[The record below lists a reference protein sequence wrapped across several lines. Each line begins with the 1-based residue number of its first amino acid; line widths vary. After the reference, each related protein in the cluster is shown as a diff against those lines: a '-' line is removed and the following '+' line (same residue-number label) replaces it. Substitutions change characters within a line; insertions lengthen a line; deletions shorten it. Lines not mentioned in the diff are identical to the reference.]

1 MVIGSGLARV
11 DGLESDVYVREA
23 VVSGQTHLVRF
34 PADYTAQFDVIAQA
48 LGMIAPK
55 YEWLW
60 NRAPDE
66 QPANQTMAFRVLV
79 EVGVSEGMG
88 AEQSAV
94 ALEAVDPPVPSWP
107 DPWAGATEGAPATVC
122 HISLAAWNALYAD
135 TQTLRFELALDLAHC
150 YLDLYAA
157 DAAADQGEWLAEGL
171 AYWQAVQA
179 IDPPDN
185 VLAQLR
191 KDYEDGYSS
200 NLLNTSGEAMYFWE
214 YVFGSSS
221 GVSESGFPAAP
232 DGLNALPDLTALF
245 TPDLFFDYAQV
256 VALNGLAWQPNPD
269 TLTDDNSLFSLP
281 QDVELDLEI
290 NSIVLTGIDLPELDP
305 LQPGQGVK
313 IEPRN
318 LAVNGVRAALVVGG
332 GFIELADGSPI
343 EVCAEEAGDS
353 LLIAAGR
360 GPAMALLEAPTV
372 ALSRIQECKQREE
385 STLPAC
391 IVGTWN
397 MTVSPALGLTQSGL
411 YQFTAHPDGSLTWVA
426 DDLAMGPATF
436 DMQMTG
442 HMAAEPVA
450 GSPGR
455 YRVTA
460 FAQQLAEGSRL
471 IVTVNGREM
480 DLTETARQS
489 FDSLGE
495 MVVYPTFFT
504 CQTAAANN
512 PVVNFLVE
520 NTDAMGDVA
529 LILTRVP

>member
-1 MVIGSGLARV
+1 MVMGSGLARV
-11 DGLESDVYVREA
+11 AGLESDVYVREVA
-23 VVSGQTHLVRF
+23 VSGQTHLVRF
-34 PADYTAQFDVIAQA
+34 PAEYTAQFDVIAQA
-48 LGMIAPK
+48 LGMIAPR

-60 NRAPDE
+60 NRAPDA
-66 QPANQTMAFRVLV
+66 QPANRTMAFRVLV

-88 AEQSAV
+88 AEQSEV
-94 ALEAVDPPVPSWP
+94 ALETLDPPVPSWP
-107 DPWAGATEGAPATVC
+107 DPWAGATEGAPVTVC
-122 HISLAAWNALYAD
+122 HVTLAAWNALYANA
-135 TQTLRFELALDLAHC
+135 QTLRFELALDVARC
-150 YLDLYAA
+150 YLELYAA
-157 DAAADQGEWLAEGL
+157 DAAADQGEWLADGL

-191 KDYEDGYSS
+191 KDYEAGYSS

-221 GVSESGFPAAP
+221 GVSEPGFPASP

-256 VALNGLAWQPNPD
+256 VARNGLAWQPGPD
-269 TLTDDNSLFSLP
+269 TLADDNSLVTLP
-281 QDVELDLEI
+281 QDVDLDLEI

-343 EVCAEEAGDS
+343 ELCAEEADGS
-353 LLIAAGR
+353 LFIAAGR
-360 GPAMALLEAPTV
+360 GPSPTLVEAPTLS
-372 ALSRIQECKQREE
+372 LSRIQECKKEE
-385 STLPAC
+385 TTLPAC

-397 MTVSPALGLTQSGL
+397 MTVSPALGLSQSGL
-411 YQFTAHPDGSLTWVA
+411 YQFTAHPDGSLSWVA

-471 IVTVNGREM
+471 IVTVNGQEM

-504 CQTAAANN
+504 CQTQAAGN
-512 PVVNFLVE
+512 PLVNFLVE
-520 NTDAMGDVA
+520 DTDAMGDVA
-529 LILTRVP
+529 LILTRAP